1 MTQEGIDSVDWR
13 STGYY
18 TWRTRPRR
26 KCQSKSFR
34 PIAFHSFEAGA
45 KKLLTEED
53 RRELEL
59 ALVADPKRGKV
70 IERTGG
76 FRKVR
81 FARPSRR
88 EGKRGGTLVIYYL
101 LDRRDRIYLLL
112 VYAKGVKDNLTRAE
126 ENELRKLAKALEEE
140 EI

>member
-1 MTQEGIDSVDWR
+1 M
-13 STGYY
+13 
-18 TWRTRPRR
+18 
-26 KCQSKSFR
+26 
-34 PIAFHSFEAGA
+34 
-45 KKLLTEED
+45 TEED

-59 ALVADPKRGKV
+59 LLLDDPKRGQL

-88 EGKRGGTLVIYYL
+88 EGKSGGTRVIYYF

-112 VYAKGVKDNLTRAE
+112 VYAKGVRDDLTRAE
-126 ENELRKLAKALEEE
+126 ENDLRKLARALEEE
-140 EI
+140 Q

>member
-1 MTQEGIDSVDWR
+1 MVPRTTLYQSNPGRSLIEFVVTQG
-13 STGYY
+13 
-18 TWRTRPRR
+18 
-26 KCQSKSFR
+26 
-34 PIAFHSFEAGA
+34 FESSA

-53 RRELEL
+53 HRELEL
-59 ALVADPKRGKV
+59 LLLEDPRRGQV

-88 EGKRGGTLVIYYL
+88 EGKSGGTRVVYYF

-112 VYAKGVKDNLTRAE
+112 VYAKGVKDDLTRTE
-126 ENELRKLAKALEEE
+126 ENDLRKLARALEEE
-140 EI
+140 Q

>member
-1 MTQEGIDSVDWR
+1 MPIEVV
-13 STGYY
+13 ST
-18 TWRTRPRR
+18 
-26 KCQSKSFR
+26 
-34 PIAFHSFEAGA
+34 HSFEAGA
-45 KKLLTEED
+45 KKLLTEDD

-59 ALVADPKRGKV
+59 MLVEDPKRGQV

-88 EGKRGGTLVIYYL
+88 EGKSGGTRVIYYL

-126 ENELRKLAKALEEE
+126 ENELRKLAKALGEET
-140 EI
+140 

>member
-1 MTQEGIDSVDWR
+1 
-13 STGYY
+13 
-18 TWRTRPRR
+18 
-26 KCQSKSFR
+26 
-34 PIAFHSFEAGA
+34 
-45 KKLLTEED
+45 LTEED

-59 ALVADPKRGKV
+59 LLLDDPKRGQL

-88 EGKRGGTLVIYYL
+88 EGKSGGTRVIYYF

-112 VYAKGVKDNLTRAE
+112 VYAKGVKDDLTRAE
-126 ENELRKLAKALEEE
+126 ENELRKLARALEGEQ
-140 EI
+140 

>member
-1 MTQEGIDSVDWR
+1 M
-13 STGYY
+13 
-18 TWRTRPRR
+18 
-26 KCQSKSFR
+26 
-34 PIAFHSFEAGA
+34 
-45 KKLLTEED
+45 TEED

-59 ALVADPKRGKV
+59 LLLEDPKRGQL

-88 EGKRGGTLVIYYL
+88 EGKSGGTRVTYYL

-112 VYAKGVKDNLTRAE
+112 VYAKGVKDDLTRAE
-126 ENELRKLAKALEEE
+126 ENELRKLARALEEE
-140 EI
+140 Q

>member
-1 MTQEGIDSVDWR
+1 VVL
-13 STGYY
+13 STILWKLNPWEVLIEFVS
-18 TWRTRPRR
+18 T
-26 KCQSKSFR
+26 
-34 PIAFHSFEAGA
+34 HSFEASA
-45 KKLLTEED
+45 KKLLTEDD

-59 ALVADPKRGKV
+59 LLVEDPKRGQV

-81 FARPSRR
+81 SARPSRR
-88 EGKRGGTLVIYYL
+88 EGKSGGTRVVYYL

-126 ENELRKLAKALEEE
+126 ENELRKLAKALEDEE
-140 EI
+140 